1 MASSRRSARTVALQ
15 ALYEYDCVGH
25 EPYSCVSRSA
35 QQASLPKTVK
45 AFAEELV
52 KGVIDNKEELDK
64 IIQRFA
70 PSFPVEQLSA
80 VDRNLLR
87 LAIFEIKIEAKVPV
101 KAVINEAVE
110 LAKTFGSDSSPRFI
124 NGVLGSVSGIVIHG

>member
-1 MASSRRSARTVALQ
+1 MASSRRRARTVALQ
-15 ALYEYDCVGH
+15 TLYEFDCVGH
-25 EPYSCVSRSA
+25 DPYSCVLRVS
-35 QQASLPKTVK
+35 QQASFPKTVT

-52 KGVIDNKEELDK
+52 KGVVDNREELDA

-70 PSFPVEQLSA
+70 PSFPVDQLSA
-80 VDRNLLR
+80 VDRNVLR
-87 LAIFEIKIEAKVPV
+87 IAIFEIKIEGKAPV

-124 NGVLGSVSGIVIHG
+124 NGVLGSVSGIVLHG